1 LFLMRSSSMYEGSA
15 NEHLLDSEYRSNE
28 IRESGSRLSMG
39 KKSEPEKVP
48 VVKKIFK
55 IEAD

>member
-1 LFLMRSSSMYEGSA
+1 MRSSSMYEGSA

-28 IRESGSRLSMG
+28 IRESVSRLSMG